1 MNDLKKRL
9 SISPR
14 QLLLYAIIFIV
25 FAVLILSLF
34 QYRKDE
40 KQFTHLT
47 HKLFVEEMT
56 GNTLNMH
63 YTLANPETFG
73 IHDYKPILPAYNPN
87 GRADSD
93 TSINTTL
100 AELSDIH
107 PDKLS
112 ESDAYTYELLTRS
125 LENSKKLN
133 NYTLYQMPLS
143 PSSGMQSQLP
153 ILLADYSFRT
163 VRDVED
169 YLALLDQTDEY
180 FASLLM
186 FEQEKKAAG
195 LSMSSYSLQQTREQ
209 CDTIVTKEA
218 LLEGNHFLQT
228 TFKERMV
235 SLQNNGIISDA
246 SASQYLAENDRLLLE
261 VVQPAYEALADGLFL
276 MEDETDI
283 PPFPTGLASKPQG
296 REYYQYLLI
305 SETSS
310 YRPIAEVKVLLEETL
325 QEEYSAIKEL
335 ATTHPELSAMVEA
348 QTYTDLPCDDATTML
363 KDLQNRM
370 QEDFPGLPDTDSIP
384 ATIEDTS
391 SQTSSL
397 PSATVKAVSPSLQEY
412 CAPAFYLT
420 APLDDT
426 DNNVIYINE
435 KNPLCDLELY
445 TTLAHEGYPGHLYQ
459 TVFNNRNFMKQ
470 NSNKARELLW
480 YGGYQEGWALYVEFY
495 GYDYATQLLE
505 EVGRSED
512 SLCVQLEKHNR
523 SLLLCIYSMLDIM
536 IHYEN
541 ATVDDVA
548 AFLETFGINS
558 PTAARAV
565 YCYIADEP
573 CNYLKYY
580 LGYLEILELK
590 EVARSQWQ
598 ANYNDYDFHCFVL
611 EAGPSDFT
619 ALTQRLKDTPPSRTD

>member
-1 MNDLKKRL
+1 MKKRL
-9 SISPR
+9 SFSLR

-25 FAVLILSLF
+25 FTILILALF

-40 KQFTHLT
+40 KQFTRLT
-47 HKLFVEEMT
+47 HELFVEEMT

-63 YTLANPETFG
+63 YTLANPEAFG
-73 IHDYKPILPAYNPN
+73 IHDYKPVLPAYNPD
-87 GRADSD
+87 GRAASD
-93 TSINTTL
+93 KAINTTL
-100 AELSDIH
+100 AELSDIR

-133 NYTLYQMPLS
+133 NYTLYQMPLA

-153 ILLADYSFRT
+153 ILLAEYTFRT
-163 VRDVED
+163 AKDVDD

-180 FASLLM
+180 FASLLV
-186 FEQEKKAAG
+186 FEQEKLAAG
-195 LSMSSYSLQQTREQ
+195 LSMSTYSLRQAKEQ

-218 LLEGNHFLQT
+218 LQEGTHFLQT
-228 TFKERMV
+228 TFEERLTTLID
-235 SLQNNGIISDA
+235 SGSITKQ
-246 SASQYLAENDRLLLE
+246 SAEQYLAENDRLLLE

-276 MEDETDI
+276 MEDESGVA
-283 PPFPTGLASKPQG
+283 PFPTGLAAKSEGQ
-296 REYYQYLLI
+296 EYYQYLLI
-305 SETSS
+305 SETGS
-310 YRPIAEVKVLLEETL
+310 YRPIAEVKTLLEETL
-325 QEEYSAIKEL
+325 KQEYNYIIEL
-335 ATTHPELSAMVEA
+335 ATKHPELSVLVES

-363 KDLQNRM
+363 SDLQNRM
-370 QEDFPGLPDTDSIP
+370 QQDFPGLPGTASTSTAAHASDK
-384 ATIEDTS
+384 AT
-391 SQTSSL
+391 SL
-397 PSATVKAVSPSLQEY
+397 PHVTVKPVSPSLQEF

-435 KNPLCDLELY
+435 KNPLSDLELY

-459 TVFNNRNFMKQ
+459 TVFNNLDFMELET
-470 NSNKARELLW
+470 NKARQLLW
-480 YGGYQEGWALYVEFY
+480 YGGYLEGWALYVEFY
-495 GYDYATQLLE
+495 GYDYATRLLE
-505 EVGRSED
+505 EAGRTED
-512 SLCVQLEKHNR
+512 ALCVQLEKHNR

-541 ATVDDVA
+541 ASVEDVA
-548 AFLETFGINS
+548 AFLADFGINS
-558 PTAARAV
+558 PSAARAV

-580 LGYLEILELK
+580 LGYLELLELK
-590 EVARSQWQ
+590 EAAATLWQ
-598 ANYNDYDFHCFVL
+598 ENYCDYGFHCFVL

-619 ALTQRLKDTPPSRTD
+619 AMAQLLNNTPPRRTD